1 MSEINATPLI
11 DVFLV
16 LMLIF
21 WLCAPMGSVSLPLDL
36 PTARGQAANAAIA
49 KPVVI
54 DIDAQGQWHWQGRAM
69 GHAELVQALQ
79 AERAANPQ
87 ARLQLRAD
95 QAAAYGRVAELMAA
109 LQSQGWQHLDLVLRP
124 STKP

>member
-1 MSEINATPLI
+1 
-11 DVFLV
+11 
-16 LMLIF
+16 MLIF
-21 WLCAPMGSVSLPLDL
+21 LLCAPMGWVSLPLDL
-36 PTARGQAANAAIA
+36 PAAQGQAANATIA

-69 GHAELVQALQ
+69 GPAELVQALQ
-79 AERAANPQ
+79 AEQAVNPQ

-124 STKP
+124 SAKP